1 MTDKPDPAKDA
12 GRSDASAAKRPHATL
27 DLKATEVKPAA
38 PAAPASGSGAAASS
52 SEKAA
57 SGPASPS
64 STPPSSASSSS
75 TPSGA
80 SPAAPAKP
88 SGTPDA
94 SARGTS
100 ASAQKPQDKPKPD
113 TSAKPEAGP
122 KAAPKPAGAPRGG
135 FLSHLGAGVIGGA
148 LVYVGASVLGTGWLS
163 DGTNESLSHLA
174 SRIAALEAL
183 PRESGD
189 VAALDTRIGG
199 AEGRLA
205 KLDDLER
212 SLSALNEAQR
222 SLETEQ
228 KSLAAAAQQN
238 GSEERI
244 SRLEEQLRMIGEAS
258 GNTEGGVPQLA
269 AISGKIA
276 DVEAALKAEL
286 AELRKSIPAETDRRL
301 AAAEEAGEA
310 ARAATLRF
318 DRELS
323 QLRTEQARGTERAD
337 AAKADAE
344 RLTAS
349 VDVTKEE
356 TARLSSA
363 LGELR
368 SSLDSRLQAFAKPA
382 DVTAAVGTVNSK
394 LAELEQNVQ
403 SVVQHEQI
411 RRQNAERIVLSLEL
425 SSLKRALDRGLGYGY
440 AAELDEVRKVS
451 GGQLDL
457 SPLERFQETGVAT
470 PAQLKAEFRPL
481 LNAVLDA
488 DLEPADAS
496 VFDRLLAGAKSVV
509 RVRKISHDP
518 GDTSTEAIV
527 SRMETA
533 LDEGRLGDVLS
544 EAKALP
550 QRARIPL
557 EDWLIKVTAR
567 DTVDRAIAGV
577 EGRLKASLSGA
588 SEPAPPAAVP
598 DEAPA
603 PQQN

>member
-1 MTDKPDPAKDA
+1 MIDKPDPAKDA

-27 DLKATEVKPAA
+27 DLKATEVKPPAPEA
-38 PAAPASGSGAAASS
+38 PAAGSGAAAPSPG
-52 SEKAA
+52 KAA
-57 SGPASPS
+57 SGSPS
-64 STPPSSASSSS
+64 TATPASS

-80 SPAAPAKP
+80 SSAAPAKP
-88 SGTPDA
+88 TVSPAA
-94 SARGTS
+94 SAKGAPS
-100 ASAQKPQDKPKPD
+100 SAQKPQDQPKSE
-113 TSAKPEAGP
+113 TGTKPEAGS
-122 KAAPKPAGAPRGG
+122 KARPTPPPKPTGAPRGG
-135 FLSHLGAGVIGGA
+135 FFSHVGAGVIGGA
-148 LVYVGASVLGTGWLS
+148 LVYAGASVLGPGWLS

-189 VAALDTRIGG
+189 VAALDARIGG
-199 AEGRLA
+199 AESRLA

-212 SLSALNEAQR
+212 SLTALSATQQ

-301 AAAEEAGEA
+301 AAAEESAEA
-310 ARAATLRF
+310 ARSATLRF

-323 QLRTEQARGTERAD
+323 QIRTEQARGAERAE
-337 AAKADAE
+337 AAKADTE

-440 AAELDEVRKVS
+440 SAELDEVRKVS

-527 SRMETA
+527 SRMEAA

-577 EGRLKASLSGA
+577 ENRLKASLSGA

>member
-1 MTDKPDPAKDA
+1 MIDKPDPAKDA

-38 PAAPASGSGAAASS
+38 PEAPASGSGAAASS
-52 SEKAA
+52 PEKAA
-57 SGPASPS
+57 SGSPS
-64 STPPSSASSSS
+64 TATPASS

-88 SGTPDA
+88 SVSPDA
-94 SARGTS
+94 SAKGAP

-113 TSAKPEAGP
+113 TSTKAEAGP

-135 FLSHLGAGVIGGA
+135 VLSHVGAGLIGGA
-148 LVYVGASVLGTGWLS
+148 LVYVGASVLGPGWLS

-212 SLSALNEAQR
+212 NLSALSEAQR

-258 GNTEGGVPQLA
+258 VDTGGGVPQLA
-269 AISGKIA
+269 AISGKIS

-301 AAAEEAGEA
+301 AATEEAGEA

-323 QLRTEQARGTERAD
+323 QIRTEQARGTERAE

-349 VDVTKEE
+349 VDVIKEDA
-356 TARLSSA
+356 ARLSSA

-394 LAELEQNVQ
+394 IAELEQNVQ

-440 AAELDEVRKVS
+440 SAELDEVRKVS

-533 LDEGRLGDVLS
+533 LDEGRLDDVLA

-598 DEAPA
+598 DDAPA

>member
-1 MTDKPDPAKDA
+1 MIDKPDPAKDA

-27 DLKATEVKPAA
+27 DLKATEVKPPAPEA
-38 PAAPASGSGAAASS
+38 PAAGPGAAAPSPG
-52 SEKAA
+52 KAA
-57 SGPASPS
+57 SGSPS
-64 STPPSSASSSS
+64 TATPASS

-80 SPAAPAKP
+80 SSAAPAKP
-88 SGTPDA
+88 TVSPAA
-94 SARGTS
+94 SAKGAPS
-100 ASAQKPQDKPKPD
+100 SAQKPQDQPKSE
-113 TSAKPEAGP
+113 TGTKPEAGSKARPTPPP
-122 KAAPKPAGAPRGG
+122 KATGAPRGG
-135 FLSHLGAGVIGGA
+135 FFSHVGAGVIGGA
-148 LVYVGASVLGTGWLS
+148 LVYAGASVLGPGWLS

-189 VAALDTRIGG
+189 VAALDARIGG
-199 AEGRLA
+199 AESRLA

-212 SLSALNEAQR
+212 SLTALSATQQ

-301 AAAEEAGEA
+301 AAAEESAEA
-310 ARAATLRF
+310 ARSATLRF

-323 QLRTEQARGTERAD
+323 QIRTEQARGAERAE
-337 AAKADAE
+337 AAKADTE

-368 SSLDSRLQAFAKPA
+368 SSLDSRLQAFATPA

-440 AAELDEVRKVS
+440 SAELDEVRKVS

-527 SRMETA
+527 SRMEAA

-577 EGRLKASLSGA
+577 ENRLKASLSGA

>member
-1 MTDKPDPAKDA
+1 MIDKPDPAKDA

-27 DLKATEVKPAA
+27 DLKATEVKPPAPEA
-38 PAAPASGSGAAASS
+38 PAAGPGAAAPSPG
-52 SEKAA
+52 KAA
-57 SGPASPS
+57 SGSPS
-64 STPPSSASSSS
+64 TATPASS

-80 SPAAPAKP
+80 SSAAPAKP
-88 SGTPDA
+88 TVSPA
-94 SARGTS
+94 TS
-100 ASAQKPQDKPKPD
+100 AKGAPSSAQKPQDQPKSE
-113 TSAKPEAGP
+113 TGTKPEAGS
-122 KAAPKPAGAPRGG
+122 KARPTPPPQPTGAPRGG
-135 FLSHLGAGVIGGA
+135 FFSHVGAGVIGGA
-148 LVYVGASVLGTGWLS
+148 LVYAGASVLGPGWLS

-189 VAALDTRIGG
+189 VAALDARIGG
-199 AEGRLA
+199 AESRLA

-212 SLSALNEAQR
+212 SLTALSATQQ

-301 AAAEEAGEA
+301 AAAEESAEA
-310 ARAATLRF
+310 ARSATLRF

-323 QLRTEQARGTERAD
+323 QIRTEQARGAERAE
-337 AAKADAE
+337 AAKADTE

-440 AAELDEVRKVS
+440 SAELDEVRKVS

-457 SPLERFQETGVAT
+457 SPLERFQEAGVAT

-527 SRMETA
+527 SRMEAA

-544 EAKALP
+544 EAKTLP

-577 EGRLKASLSGA
+577 ENRLKASLSGA